1 MEQSNEWQRNIYI
14 NFVDFEKEFDS
25 STEETYGKCYD
36 TTESLRKLQKLSANF
51 KITLPVAYRAL

>member
-1 MEQSNEWQRNIYI
+1 MNGREISTLTLWILKRNLT
-14 NFVDFEKEFDS
+14 V

-51 KITLPVAYRAL
+51 KIKLPVAYRAL